1 MKFYDRKKEMAI
13 LYAAKKQS
21 QTSACFTVMTG
32 RRRIGKTALLL
43 ESVKDTRFVY
53 IFVARKSEVL
63 LCAQYQPVIQETLGI
78 RIYGEIREFA
88 QLFELLMQHSQK
100 ENFTLIIDEF
110 QEFLYI
116 NPSIV
121 SDIQRIWDQ
130 YHATSKINFIV
141 CGSVYSMMKRI
152 FEDRKEPLY
161 GRLTARI
168 AASIHHHRYQRDSSR
183 PCPPIHIGRFAL
195 LVFADRWSS
204 QIHHPIDGS
213 ESI

>member
-53 IFVARKSEVL
+53 IFALRTISTCHSGNAWHSYLWRNQRVRTALWTADATFPKGKFHINHWRISRISL
-63 LCAQYQPVIQETLGI
+63 YQ
-78 RIYGEIREFA
+78 
-88 QLFELLMQHSQK
+88 
-100 ENFTLIIDEF
+100 
-110 QEFLYI
+110 
-116 NPSIV
+116 
-121 SDIQRIWDQ
+121 
-130 YHATSKINFIV
+130 
-141 CGSVYSMMKRI
+141 SVYRQWHTTYLGPISRDFQNQFHCMR
-152 FEDRKEPLY
+152 F
-161 GRLTARI
+161 RLFNDEKNIRRPQGATIRTPYRPNCS
-168 AASIHHHRYQRDSSR
+168 ASIHHHRYQRDSSR
-183 PCPPIHIGRFAL
+183 PCPQIHIGRFAL

>member
-13 LYAAKKQS
+13 LYAKKQS

-88 QLFELLMQHSQK
+88 QLFEL
-100 ENFTLIIDEF
+100 
-110 QEFLYI
+110 
-116 NPSIV
+116 P
-121 SDIQRIWDQ
+121 
-130 YHATSKINFIV
+130 
-141 CGSVYSMMKRI
+141 KRRVQL
-152 FEDRKEPLY
+152 FR
-161 GRLTARI
+161 R
-168 AASIHHHRYQRDSSR
+168 
-183 PCPPIHIGRFAL
+183 
-195 LVFADRWSS
+195 
-204 QIHHPIDGS
+204 
-213 ESI
+213 

>member
-121 SDIQRIWDQ
+121 YFIFSVFVPIVTYVGNFLFFSDKF
-130 YHATSKINFIV
+130 TE
-141 CGSVYSMMKRI
+141 I
-152 FEDRKEPLY
+152 F
-161 GRLTARI
+161 
-168 AASIHHHRYQRDSSR
+168 
-183 PCPPIHIGRFAL
+183 F
-195 LVFADRWSS
+195 
-204 QIHHPIDGS
+204 
-213 ESI
+213 

>member
-78 RIYGEIREFA
+78 R
-88 QLFELLMQHSQK
+88 
-100 ENFTLIIDEF
+100 
-110 QEFLYI
+110 
-116 NPSIV
+116 
-121 SDIQRIWDQ
+121 DQ

-168 AASIHHHRYQRDSSR
+168 SLHPFTTTVIKEILADHAPQFTSEDLLCLYLLTGGVAKYITLLMEAKAFNKTAMINY
-183 PCPPIHIGRFAL
+183 AL
-195 LVFADRWSS
+195 SE
-204 QIHHPIDGS
+204 GS
-213 ESI
+213 PFLTEGKDMLISEFW

>member
-100 ENFTLIIDEF
+100 ENFTISIRLSSVTYNVFGTNITRLPKSIS
-110 QEFLYI
+110 LYAV
-116 NPSIV
+116 PF
-121 SDIQRIWDQ
+121 IQ
-130 YHATSKINFIV
+130 
-141 CGSVYSMMKRI
+141 
-152 FEDRKEPLY
+152 
-161 GRLTARI
+161 
-168 AASIHHHRYQRDSSR
+168 
-183 PCPPIHIGRFAL
+183 
-195 LVFADRWSS
+195 
-204 QIHHPIDGS
+204 
-213 ESI
+213 

>member
-116 NPSIV
+116 NLGPISRDFQNQFHCMRFRLFNDEKNIRRP
-121 SDIQRIWDQ
+121 QG
-130 YHATSKINFIV
+130 ATIRTPYRPNF
-141 CGSVYSMMKRI
+141 S
-152 FEDRKEPLY
+152 
-161 GRLTARI
+161 
-168 AASIHHHRYQRDSSR
+168 ASIHHHRYQRDSSR
-183 PCPPIHIGRFAL
+183 PYPPIHIGRFAL

>member
-141 CGSVYSMMKRI
+141 CGSVYSIEDIRRI
-152 FEDRKEPLY
+152 QCKTTSY
-161 GRLTARI
+161 TGCSA
-168 AASIHHHRYQRDSSR
+168 ASASIHHHRYQRDSSR

>member
-130 YHATSKINFIV
+130 YPFTTTVIKEILADHAPQFTSEDLLCLYLLTGGVAKYITLLMEAKAFNKTAMINYALSE
-141 CGSVYSMMKRI
+141 GSP
-152 FEDRKEPLY
+152 F
-161 GRLTARI
+161 LTEGKDMLI
-168 AASIHHHRYQRDSSR
+168 PSSIKT
-183 PCPPIHIGRFAL
+183 PVPI
-195 LVFADRWSS
+195 
-204 QIHHPIDGS
+204 
-213 ESI
+213 

>member
-88 QLFELLMQHSQK
+88 QLFELLMQHSQ
-100 ENFTLIIDEF
+100 
-110 QEFLYI
+110 
-116 NPSIV
+116 
-121 SDIQRIWDQ
+121 R
-130 YHATSKINFIV
+130 KI
-141 CGSVYSMMKRI
+141 S
-152 FEDRKEPLY
+152 
-161 GRLTARI
+161 
-168 AASIHHHRYQRDSSR
+168 H
-183 PCPPIHIGRFAL
+183 
-195 LVFADRWSS
+195 
-204 QIHHPIDGS
+204 
-213 ESI
+213 

>member
-100 ENFTLIIDEF
+100 ENFKNFSMSIRLSSVTYNVFGTNITRLPKSIS
-110 QEFLYI
+110 LYAV
-116 NPSIV
+116 PF
-121 SDIQRIWDQ
+121 IQ
-130 YHATSKINFIV
+130 
-141 CGSVYSMMKRI
+141 
-152 FEDRKEPLY
+152 
-161 GRLTARI
+161 
-168 AASIHHHRYQRDSSR
+168 
-183 PCPPIHIGRFAL
+183 
-195 LVFADRWSS
+195 
-204 QIHHPIDGS
+204 
-213 ESI
+213 

>member
-152 FEDRKEPLY
+152 FE
-161 GRLTARI
+161 
-168 AASIHHHRYQRDSSR
+168 
-183 PCPPIHIGRFAL
+183 
-195 LVFADRWSS
+195 FADRWSS

>member
-1 MKFYDRKKEMAI
+1 
-13 LYAAKKQS
+13 
-21 QTSACFTVMTG
+21 MTG

-168 AASIHHHRYQRDSSR
+168 SLHPFTTTVIKEILADHAPQFTSEDLLCLYLLTGGVAKYITLLMEAKAFNKTCLLYTSPSPRD
-183 PCPPIHIGRFAL
+183 
-195 LVFADRWSS
+195 
-204 QIHHPIDGS
+204 
-213 ESI
+213 

>member
-100 ENFTLIIDEF
+100 ENFTSLTNFKNFSISIRLSSMTYNVF
-110 QEFLYI
+110 GTNITRLPKSISLYAV
-116 NPSIV
+116 PF
-121 SDIQRIWDQ
+121 IQ
-130 YHATSKINFIV
+130 
-141 CGSVYSMMKRI
+141 
-152 FEDRKEPLY
+152 
-161 GRLTARI
+161 
-168 AASIHHHRYQRDSSR
+168 
-183 PCPPIHIGRFAL
+183 
-195 LVFADRWSS
+195 
-204 QIHHPIDGS
+204 
-213 ESI
+213 

>member
-13 LYAAKKQS
+13 LYAAKEQS

-116 NPSIV
+116 V
-121 SDIQRIWDQ
+121 LM
-130 YHATSKINFIV
+130 F
-141 CGSVYSMMKRI
+141 VYP
-152 FEDRKEPLY
+152 PLN
-161 GRLTARI
+161 
-168 AASIHHHRYQRDSSR
+168 Q
-183 PCPPIHIGRFAL
+183 C
-195 LVFADRWSS
+195 
-204 QIHHPIDGS
+204 
-213 ESI
+213 